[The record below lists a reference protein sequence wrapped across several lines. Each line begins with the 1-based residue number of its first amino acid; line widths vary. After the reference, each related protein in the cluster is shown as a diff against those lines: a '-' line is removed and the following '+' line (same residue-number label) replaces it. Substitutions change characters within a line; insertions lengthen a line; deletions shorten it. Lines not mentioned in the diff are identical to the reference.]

1 MKCKLK
7 EKELDFIVFD
17 PLKIKELYD
26 FVDFDKT
33 ESHSLQIMLPTK
45 HGMRNVYKGD
55 YIINKTGF
63 YEILTEEEFN
73 IKYNICG

>member
-7 EKELDFIVFD
+7 EIELDYIIYD

-26 FVDFDKT
+26 FVGFEKT
-33 ESHSLQIMLPTK
+33 DSHQSQLMLPTK
-45 HGMRNVYKGD
+45 YGMRNVYEGN
-55 YIINKTGF
+55 YIIDKTWF